1 MGQSPRLELIVTQWD
16 VNDVLDLSIKDCRIE
31 LIVTQWDVNSDD
43 RYPSDSTWEN

>member
-1 MGQSPRLELIVTQWD
+1 MQSLVNELIVTQWD
-16 VNDVLDLSIKDCRIE
+16 VNKYNMLWDSLNGWE